1 MIDIQLKNAS
11 FTQRN
16 SSIFK
21 CPQGHKLIDA
31 DHTKRKR
38 KNGSVYSSA
47 GFNCDICHHSISDG
61 QSWHCSCTNS
71 GYDKCSACFVFE
83 LYNLDNQVLK
93 LASKDK
99 EKQQARSR
107 QETARGIVRVPRG
120 LFALL
125 TRNMDEEDDDD
136 DDDDDDEIDHELLA
150 LSNRSSFLHRQNT
163 TERRNNE
170 EIESNLREDQNSIL

>member
-1 MIDIQLKNAS
+1 MIDIQLKNGS

-21 CPQGHKLIDA
+21 CPHGHKLIDA

-38 KNGSVYSSA
+38 KNGLVYSSA
-47 GFNCDICHHSISDG
+47 GYNCDICHHSISDG
-61 QSWHCSCTNS
+61 QSWHCSCTNA
-71 GYDKCSACFVFE
+71 GYDKCSACFVFQ

-107 QETARGIVRVPRG
+107 QETVRNIVRVPRG
-120 LFALL
+120 LFTLL
-125 TRNMDEEDDDD
+125 TRDMDEEDDDD
-136 DDDDDDEIDHELLA
+136 DDEEDEIDHELLT
-150 LSNRSSFLHRQNT
+150 LRNRSPFLHRQNT

-170 EIESNLREDQNSIL
+170 EIESNLQEDQNSIL